1 VKVGLC
7 IIVKDEERTIAGC
20 IDSVIEICEDI
31 VVVDTGS
38 TDGTAN
44 LLRQRYGI
52 TPISRPLDHE
62 RSWSLYPARNLSFA
76 QTRAGWLLCLDADE
90 RLSPAGVE
98 RIASLPDELA
108 VDGYFCAW
116 RTHQD
121 NAVIEDYKLSLFRKG
136 LQSVGFVHENLQP
149 SVRDSGGQIEWLDGV
164 VIEHYPESV
173 KDGEKAAFYH
183 ARLEY
188 AIAQEPTW
196 YRYHW
201 FLGYK
206 LWREGREEAASGY
219 LQVAAAS
226 DSRRF
231 PVECLNSRMLLAAI
245 HARRGER
252 PALREHLAQARRFL
266 TEVADDFEVRV
277 NFRLGPWL
285 EHAAELEAGDR
296 LREIVPYA
304 FPY

>member
-7 IIVKDEERTIAGC
+7 IIAKDEERTIAGC

-38 TDGTAN
+38 TDGTVQ

-52 TPISRPLDHE
+52 APISRPLDHE
-62 RSWSLYPARNLSFA
+62 RLWSLYPARNLSFA
-76 QTRAGWLLCLDADE
+76 QTRARWILCLDADE
-90 RLSPAGVE
+90 RLTAAGVE
-98 RIASLPDELA
+98 RIAGLPDEPP

-116 RTHQD
+116 STHQRE
-121 NAVIEDYKLSLFRKG
+121 ALIEDYKLSLFRKG
-136 LQSVGFVHENLQP
+136 LQSIGFVHENVQP
-149 SVRDSGGQIEWLDGV
+149 SARDSGARIEWLDGL
-164 VIEHYPESV
+164 VIQHYPEPA

-183 ARLEY
+183 ERLEY

-206 LWREGREEAASGY
+206 LWREGRAAEASGY
-219 LQVAAAS
+219 LRVAAAS
-226 DSRRF
+226 NSPRF
-231 PVECLNSRMLLAAI
+231 PVECLNSRMLLAVI
-245 HARRGER
+245 HAQRGER

-266 TEVADDFEVRV
+266 TEVADDLEVRV

-285 EHAAELEAGDR
+285 DRAAELEARGR
-296 LREIVPYA
+296 LADIVPYA